1 MWGYQPHFRIRIKIL
16 INNVM
21 KELGIPEPGVECLL
35 VGAKIP
41 GRQNRNDV
49 CVEPEDGKWP
59 IKLFS
64 ELLNV
69 IEAEIAEHPDK
80 NILYSDEASMLKK
93 PENIRRDSTRS
104 AVQKILHAY
113 DEVHFVHSFAGRPAP
128 VDDYYVVPVLQLPI
142 EILDRFHKLRKPISV
157 GRLSW
162 YPSLIH
168 AAIHGVLTEA
178 YDELLRP
185 DPGFESI
192 GQLRSPKEII
202 RRSATSFMSTL
213 GIAIDDKNFSASDLF
228 DRLNMISSLMYEK
241 TGGTGRLLLAKQDN
255 NSVNMLLKFTQP
267 VPLRESR
274 WSRKALQ
281 MASAETVL
289 IADCEKIYGLGKF
302 AADSDAWKS
311 QDVFEIKFLDHY
323 HWSLTCGNKVLL
335 VSKYGTP
342 SLPQDEIPKA
352 RLLDT
357 YQRLFPEAGDDNF
370 GDFFAL
376 FKTAVMQSHGSML
389 IVAKDAKLE
398 ADRLQD
404 QGTRIEPTKLTSDL
418 FRQVSDIDGA
428 IIIDSFCVC
437 HAIGVILDGP
447 AREEC
452 TPARGSRYNSG
463 IRYVCATDSPRL
475 AVVVSDD
482 RTVDVIPVLHLQI
495 KRSDIDEAISQLEAS
510 TSEDY
515 HSSINWLDH
524 HRFYLS
530 QENCNRVNASLKRI
544 KKEPMEVGE
553 IRMNWKKFSPNPSM
567 NDSYFVESKNT

>member
-1 MWGYQPHFRIRIKIL
+1 MD
-16 INNVM
+16 NVM
-21 KELGIPEPGVECLL
+21 KELGISELEVECLL

-41 GRQNRNDV
+41 GHQNRNDV

-59 IKLFS
+59 IELFD
-64 ELLNV
+64 ELLDV
-69 IEAEIAEHPDK
+69 IEAEISDHPLR
-80 NILYSDEASMLKK
+80 NMLYSDEASMRKK

-113 DEVHFVHSFAGRPAP
+113 DTDQFVQSFAGRPAP
-128 VDDYYVVPVLQLPI
+128 VDDYYVVPVLQLPSGI
-142 EILDRFHKLRKPISV
+142 FDRFYKLREPNSD
-157 GRLSW
+157 GHLSGH
-162 YPSLIH
+162 PNLIH
-168 AAIHGVLTEA
+168 AAVYEVLTEA

-185 DPGFESI
+185 EPGYNSFS
-192 GQLRSPKEII
+192 QLRSAKEIV

-213 GIAIDDKNFSASDLF
+213 KVVIDDRNYNTPDLF
-228 DRLNMISSLMYEK
+228 DRLNMVSSLMYEK

-255 NSVNMLLKFTQP
+255 NSVNMLLKFAEP

-281 MASAETVL
+281 MASVETAL
-289 IADCEKIYGLGKF
+289 ISDCEKIYGLGKV
-302 AADSDAWKS
+302 ATDKNTWKS
-311 QDVFEIKFLDHY
+311 QDVFEINFLDHY
-323 HWSLTCGNKVLL
+323 HWRLAYGNNVML

-342 SLPQDEIPKA
+342 SLPQDEIPQD

-370 GDFFAL
+370 SDFFAL
-376 FKTAVMQSHGSML
+376 FKTAEKQSHGSML

-398 ADRLQD
+398 ADRLQG
-404 QGTRIEPTKLTSDL
+404 QGTRIEPTKLTPDL

-428 IIIDSFCVC
+428 IIIDSHCVC

-447 AREEC
+447 ARVEC
-452 TPARGSRYNSG
+452 TPARGSRYNSA
-463 IRYVCATDSPRL
+463 IRYVGATDSPRL

-482 RTVDVIPVLHLQI
+482 RTVDVIPVLPLQI

-515 HSSINWLDH
+515 HSSINWLDRQ
-524 HRFYLS
+524 RFYLS
-530 QENCNRVNASLKRI
+530 QDDCNRINASLKRI
-544 KKEPMEVGE
+544 KNEPMEVGE
-553 IRMNWKKFSPNPSM
+553 MRMIWNKFSPNPSM
-567 NDSYFVESKNT
+567 NDSYFQSYDS